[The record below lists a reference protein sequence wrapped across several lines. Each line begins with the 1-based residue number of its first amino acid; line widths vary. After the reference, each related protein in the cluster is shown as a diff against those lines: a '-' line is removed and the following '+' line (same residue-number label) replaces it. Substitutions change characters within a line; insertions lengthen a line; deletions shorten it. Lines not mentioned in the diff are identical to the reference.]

1 MQTIEEYQAYCKQ
14 LEQEV
19 DTWHNAYKA
28 IRVERDELVRK
39 VLNLEGQINRANA
52 IIAVT
57 PKQDHNTEIDTLAS
71 GSRNLNEVINAMSA
85 ELEELRKHEL
95 AWDLEKLESRNS
107 KAKSTNSKEISRKL

>member
-1 MQTIEEYQAYCKQ
+1 M
-14 LEQEV
+14 
-19 DTWHNAYKA
+19 
-28 IRVERDELVRK
+28 
-39 VLNLEGQINRANA
+39 LNLEGQINRANA

-95 AWDLEKLESRNS
+95 AWELDKARIKELESKINQLKGNFS
-107 KAKSTNSKEISRKL
+107 EAVKLNGELQKTA